1 MRFRSILF
9 LAALAAF
16 ATTSGCGDKAK
27 QEAPAAQQPPA
38 ATAAAAD
45 VHAAELTA
53 CRTAVDR
60 LGQTLRGALQEA
72 IAANGAIGA
81 LEVCNIEALPLT
93 KTIST
98 EEGVIIGRTSLRV
111 RNPANAP
118 DDWEQARLAEF
129 ATRKAAGEDLGAME
143 VWEVVDD
150 AAGHKTFRYL
160 KAIGTAPMCLQCHGS
175 ELAADVAAAVKKL
188 YPDDAATG
196 FAVGDLRGAFTV
208 SKPLS

>member
-1 MRFRSILF
+1 MRLRSLLI

-16 ATTSGCGDKAK
+16 VVAAGCGDKAK
-27 QEAPAAQQPPA
+27 QAAPAAQQPPA
-38 ATAAAAD
+38 AATATSD
-45 VHAAELTA
+45 HAAELTA

-72 IAANGAIGA
+72 IAANGALGA
-81 LEVCNIEALPLT
+81 LEVCNVEALPLT

-98 EEGVIIGRTSLRV
+98 EEGVIIGRTSLGI

-118 DDWEQARLAEF
+118 DDWEKARLAEF

-143 VWEVVDD
+143 AWEVVDD

-160 KAIGTAPMCLQCHGS
+160 KAIGTAPMCLQCHGPA
-175 ELAADVAAAVKKL
+175 LAADVAAAVKKL

>member
-1 MRFRSILF
+1 MRFRTILF
-9 LAALAAF
+9 LAALAAM
-16 ATTSGCGDKAK
+16 AGCGDKGK
-27 QEAPAAQQPPA
+27 QQAPAAQQPPA
-38 ATAAAAD
+38 TTAAASD
-45 VHAAELTA
+45 HTSDHAAHLTA

-72 IAANGAIGA
+72 IATNGAIGA
-81 LEVCNIEALPLT
+81 LEVCNVEALPLT

-118 DDWEQARLAEF
+118 DDWEKARLAEF
-129 ATRKAAGEDLGAME
+129 ATRKEAGEGADALE
-143 VWEVVDD
+143 AWEVVDD

-160 KAIGTAPMCLQCHGS
+160 KAIATAPMCLQCHGG
-175 ELAADVAAAVKKL
+175 ELAPDVAAAVKKL

>member
-1 MRFRSILF
+1 MRIPTILTL
-9 LAALAAF
+9 LATLAVC
-16 ATTSGCGDKAK
+16 GCGDKGK
-27 QEAPAAQQPPA
+27 QQTPASQTPA
-38 ATAAAAD
+38 ATATAAD
-45 VHAAELTA
+45 DHAAELTA

-72 IAANGAIGA
+72 IAANGALGA
-81 LEVCNIEALPLT
+81 LEVCNVEALPLT

-98 EEGVIIGRTSLRV
+98 EEGLIIGRTGLRF

-118 DDWEQARLAEF
+118 DEWEQARLAEF

-143 VWEVVDD
+143 VWEVIDD
-150 AAGHKTFRYL
+150 NAGHRTFRYL
-160 KAIGTAPMCLQCHGS
+160 KAISTAPMCLQCHGP
-175 ELAADVAAAVKKL
+175 ELATDVAAAVKKL

>member
-1 MRFRSILF
+1 MKFRSILI
-9 LAALAAF
+9 LAALAASVV
-16 ATTSGCGDKAK
+16 AAGCGDKAK
-27 QEAPAAQQPPA
+27 QQAPAAQQPPA
-38 ATAAAAD
+38 ATAAAD
-45 VHAAELTA
+45 DHAAELTA

-72 IAANGAIGA
+72 IEKSGAIGA
-81 LEVCNIEALPLT
+81 LEVCNVEALPLT

-98 EEGVIIGRTSLRV
+98 EEGVIIGRTSLGI

-118 DDWEQARLAEF
+118 DEWEQARLADF
-129 ATRKAAGEDLGAME
+129 AARKQAGESAGALE
-143 VWEVVDD
+143 AWEVVDD
-150 AAGHKTFRYL
+150 AAGHKTFRYM
-160 KAIGTAPMCLQCHGS
+160 KAIATAPMCLQCHGP
-175 ELAADVAAAVKKL
+175 ELATDVAAAVKKL

>member
-1 MRFRSILF
+1 MKFRSILI
-9 LAALAAF
+9 LAALAASVV
-16 ATTSGCGDKAK
+16 AAGCGDKA
-27 QEAPAAQQPPA
+27 QQQAPAAQQPPA
-38 ATAAAAD
+38 ATAAAD
-45 VHAAELTA
+45 DHAAELTA

-72 IAANGAIGA
+72 VEKGGAVGA
-81 LEVCNIEALPLT
+81 LDVCNVEALPLT

-111 RNPANAP
+111 RNPANAS
-118 DDWEQARLAEF
+118 DDWERARLAEF

-150 AAGHKTFRYL
+150 NAGHKTFRYL
-160 KAIGTAPMCLQCHGS
+160 KAIGTAPMCLQCHGP

>member
-1 MRFRSILF
+1 MRFRTILF
-9 LAALAAF
+9 LAALAAL
-16 ATTSGCGDKAK
+16 AAAAGCGDKAK
-27 QEAPAAQQPPA
+27 QAAPAAQQPPA
-38 ATAAAAD
+38 TTAAASD
-45 VHAAELTA
+45 HAAELTA

-60 LGQTLRGALQEA
+60 LGQALRGALQEA

-111 RNPANAP
+111 RNPGNAP
-118 DDWEQARLAEF
+118 DEWEQARLAEF

-175 ELAADVAAAVKKL
+175 ELATDVGAAVKKL

>member
-1 MRFRSILF
+1 MRFRTILF
-9 LAALAAF
+9 LAVLATVA
-16 ATTSGCGDKAK
+16 GCGDKAK

-38 ATAAAAD
+38 ATAAAND
-45 VHAAELTA
+45 HAADLTA
-53 CRTAVDR
+53 CRTAVGR
-60 LGQTLRGALQEA
+60 LGQTLRGALQES

-81 LEVCNIEALPLT
+81 LEVCNVEALPLT

-98 EEGVIIGRTSLRV
+98 EEGVIIGRTSLQV

-118 DDWEQARLAEF
+118 DDWERARLTEF
-129 ATRKAAGEDLGAME
+129 ATRKAAGEGADALE
-143 VWEVVDD
+143 TWEVVDD
-150 AAGHKTFRYL
+150 AAGHRTFRYL
-160 KAIGTAPMCLQCHGS
+160 KAIVTAPMCLQCHGP
-175 ELAADVAAAVKKL
+175 ELATDVAAAVKKL

>member
-9 LAALAAF
+9 LAALFLAILAA
-16 ATTSGCGDKAK
+16 AGCGDKAK
-27 QEAPAAQQPPA
+27 QAAPAAQQPPA
-38 ATAAAAD
+38 ATAAAD
-45 VHAAELTA
+45 DHAAELAA

-72 IAANGAIGA
+72 VEKGGAIGA

-98 EEGVIIGRTSLRV
+98 EEGVIIARTSLRV

-118 DDWEQARLAEF
+118 DEWERARLAEF

-150 AAGHKTFRYL
+150 SAGHRTFRYL
-160 KAIGTAPMCLQCHGS
+160 KAIVTAPMCLQCHGP